1 MPARAPAS
9 DARLMHREHATPH
22 VKAELEELRHEAEV
36 GESAR
41 TPLILLSEVWVVCA
55 IAVVI
60 GIAIGLL
67 AYRLA

>member
-9 DARLMHREHATPH
+9 DARLMHPEHDAPH
-22 VKAELEELRHEAEV
+22 VKAELEELRHEADV

>member
-1 MPARAPAS
+1 MPARVPAS
-9 DARLMHREHATPH
+9 DCPVMPRAHEHPH
-22 VKAELEELRHEAEV
+22 VKAELDELRHEADV

-41 TPLILLSEVWVVCA
+41 TPLILLGEVWVFCA